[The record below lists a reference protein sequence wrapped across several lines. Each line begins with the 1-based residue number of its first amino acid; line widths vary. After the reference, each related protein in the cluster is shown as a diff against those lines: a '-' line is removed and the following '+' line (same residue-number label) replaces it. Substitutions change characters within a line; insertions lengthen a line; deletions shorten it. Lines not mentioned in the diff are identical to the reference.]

1 MTTNI
6 IVKYGEINNFG
17 LELLRAVTPGSIA
30 LSTLKYAIENYEPVK
45 SYNDDAYIWLTTIL
59 ALQAADMGN
68 FGVGSVLVNGNGDI
82 VAAGHNEVFEPYF
95 RSDLHAEM
103 VVMNKFENSK
113 KKITDLEA
121 YTLYTSL
128 ESCPMCL
135 MRLITSGVGT
145 VLHAAY
151 DSGGGMVSKM
161 KDLPLAWKTLGE
173 RQTFRQAQCSETMI
187 EIANDVFI
195 YSADQLYDK
204 LKKRQYYSKC

>member
-1 MTTNI
+1 MTNI
-6 IVKYGEINNFG
+6 IVKHGEINDFG
-17 LELLRAVTPGSIA
+17 IELLRTVTPASTA
-30 LSTLKYAIENYEPVK
+30 LTTLKQAIEDYKPVK
-45 SYNDDAYIWLTTIL
+45 NYIDDAYIWLTSVL
-59 ALQAADMGN
+59 ALQAANMGN
-68 FGVGSVLVNGNGDI
+68 FGVGSVLADDKGNI
-82 VAAGHNEVFEPYF
+82 ASAGHNEVFKPYF

-103 VVMNKFENSK
+103 VVMNQFENSNK
-113 KKITDLEA
+113 DMDNLEA

-161 KDLPLAWKTLGE
+161 NSLPLAWKALSE

-187 EIANDVFI
+187 GIANDIFI
-195 YSADQLYDK
+195 YSADKLYHK
-204 LKKRQYYSKC
+204 LKNRQVF